1 MMATSPELISKHMAS
16 ATTRSR
22 RSSSYGSSSDDSNIS
37 IPETIM
43 SASLQSFPES
53 DNYSM
58 SSSIQ
63 SLSPVS
69 SPRSIFGSY
78 WSSPMHKNTLE
89 ETNAND
95 DEARLQM
102 LQLPLVNDLDTDG
115 ADSSSASANKI
126 FQAPII
132 SVEQKTCFDDASI
145 DYQAALPSTPT
156 RTPRRKIL
164 PTPPPPTAISSSL
177 IPPMRKFQH
186 QPFLQRKSFS
196 ATALLRGSHPHQSCL
211 RKSRYSCSA
220 IVTGSVTATSVM
232 GRLHHGSCNHGYHDL
247 YHHNPQPAVISR
259 GNRPDD
265 PRDELKKS
273 VSFYS
278 QVSVLEFSVPP
289 DQRRSQKGWSNYFL

>member
-1 MMATSPELISKHMAS
+1 MTAPPPLSQLNST
-16 ATTRSR
+16 TTRPR
-22 RSSSYGSSSDDSNIS
+22 RSGGYGSYFSDDSNNS
-37 IPETIM
+37 IPDMIM

-289 DQRRSQKGWSNYFL
+289 DQRRSQKGWSDYFA

>member
-78 WSSPMHKNTLE
+78 WSSPTHKYTLE
-89 ETNAND
+89 ETNND
-95 DEARLQM
+95 DEEEVLAQLRMLQM
-102 LQLPLVNDLDTDG
+102 PLVNDDDTDRDNE
-115 ADSSSASANKI
+115 DSSSAAANKI
-126 FQAPII
+126 VQAPII
-132 SVEQKTCFDDASI
+132 SAVQMRSFDDASI
-145 DYQAALPSTPT
+145 DYQSALPATPT
-156 RTPRRKIL
+156 RTPQRKIL
-164 PTPPPPTAISSSL
+164 PTPPPP
-177 IPPMRKFQH
+177 H
-186 QPFLQRKSFS
+186 QQFLQRKSIS
-196 ATALLRGSHPHQSCL
+196 TTALLKGSPHQSCL